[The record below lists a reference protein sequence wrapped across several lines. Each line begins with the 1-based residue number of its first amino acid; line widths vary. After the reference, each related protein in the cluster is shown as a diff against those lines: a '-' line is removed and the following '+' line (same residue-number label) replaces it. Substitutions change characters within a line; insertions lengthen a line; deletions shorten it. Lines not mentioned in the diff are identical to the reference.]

1 MSKRIEDVLR
11 RVNEHCEAKPGFPLG
26 QSLRKAIA
34 EAAGSLGEP
43 AEESDESQVAEVE
56 LDLAPIVPI
65 SESAVS
71 KDGEIS
77 IKVIQPGQGSTGY
90 YPAEMIQRDGPKVA
104 TKGLHMYWDH
114 PTVTEAKERPERS
127 LKDLAATLT
136 TDAAYDANGPQG
148 PGLYA
153 KAKVTER
160 FRGAVNDLAEHI
172 GVSIRGSGRIVE
184 REAEGKTRRVV
195 EELTALESV
204 DFVTKP
210 GAGGR
215 IVSLFEA
222 ARSGSPVPA
231 GSPAPQP
238 TEEKQEV
245 QAMDDKALQEA
256 QERIKT
262 LETQLAESNQG
273 NAANVARLNRI
284 EARTIAEAALSGA
297 KLPSTVAESIRE
309 EVIQNPPLTE
319 SGDVDADKLGEAV
332 KAKVEQAFATAE
344 AFGARVKVAESGG
357 EAKASESAEEI
368 RARLAESATRRL
380 RVSQDAA
387 KAAWGVH

>member
-34 EAAGSLGEP
+34 EAAAAIEP
-43 AEESDESQVAEVE
+43 SDEPEESQVSEVE

-65 SESAVS
+65 QEAGTVS

-104 TKGLHMYWDH
+104 TKGLHMYWNH
-114 PTVTEAKERPERS
+114 PTVSEAKERPERS
-127 LKDLAATLT
+127 LDDLAATFT
-136 TDAAYDANGPQG
+136 TDATYDAQGPAG

-153 KAKVTER
+153 KAKVAER

-172 GVSIRGSGRIVE
+172 GVSIRGSGRLAE
-184 REAEGKTRRVV
+184 REIDGETRKVV

-222 ARSGSPVPA
+222 ARSGAPIPA

-238 TEEKQEV
+238 IKQKQEV

-256 QERIKT
+256 QEQITK
-262 LETQLAESNQG
+262 LQTQLAEADKRD
-273 NAANVARLNRI
+273 AANAARLNRI
-284 EARTIAEAALSGA
+284 EARAIAESAIAGSN
-297 KLPSTVAESIRE
+297 LPQAVADKIVS
-309 EVIQNPPLTE
+309 EVSANASLTE
-319 SGDVDADKLGEAV
+319 SGDIDAAKVAEAV
-332 KAKVEQAFATAE
+332 KAKVNEAYDTAA
-344 AFGARVKVAESGG
+344 AFGARVKVTESGG
-357 EAKASESAEEI
+357 APPKTETAQELAAK
-368 RARLAESATRRL
+368 LAESQARRL
-380 RVSQDAA
+380 GVSIDTA
-387 KAAWGVH
+387 KSVWGAF